1 MPPKATSNSIVG
13 GKSDPIWNILK
24 EKLPW
29 KNTEDHRLRRVKQWG
44 YMDVNG
50 NGYLSLAEVD
60 KGMVDEINLPQLFA
74 LKPVLMRAFQAAKN
88 KVKSKSKHGKDYIE
102 KNEYRWLLKY
112 LRQYYEIFIAFNRI
126 DKNHHIVSYEKFMQ
140 AKPLL

>member
-1 MPPKATSNSIVG
+1 
-13 GKSDPIWNILK
+13 
-24 EKLPW
+24 
-29 KNTEDHRLRRVKQWG
+29 
-44 YMDVNG
+44 MDFNG
-50 NGYLSLAEVD
+50 NGFLSLAEID
-60 KGMVDEINLPQLFA
+60 KYFVDEFPQLFA

-126 DKNHHIVSYEKFMQ
+126 DKNHNIVSYEKFM
-140 AKPLL
+140 

>member
-1 MPPKATSNSIVG
+1 
-13 GKSDPIWNILK
+13 
-24 EKLPW
+24 
-29 KNTEDHRLRRVKQWG
+29 
-44 YMDVNG
+44 MDVNG

-102 KNEYRWLLKY
+102 KNEYRWLL
-112 LRQYYEIFIAFNRI
+112 
-126 DKNHHIVSYEKFMQ
+126 
-140 AKPLL
+140 